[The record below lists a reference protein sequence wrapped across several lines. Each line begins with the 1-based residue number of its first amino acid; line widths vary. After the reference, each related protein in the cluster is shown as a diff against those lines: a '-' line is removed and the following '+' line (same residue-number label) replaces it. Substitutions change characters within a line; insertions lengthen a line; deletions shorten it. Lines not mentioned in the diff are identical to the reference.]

1 MKFITSRFDIHSL
14 VKILAAAL
22 LAASIGAFISGCE
35 QKGPAQ
41 EAGESID
48 DAVEEAGDKLED
60 AKDKAGDKVEEWKKD
75 AEKNNN
81 S

>member
-1 MKFITSRFDIHSL
+1 MKFITSRFDSHSL
-14 VKILAAAL
+14 MKILAAAVF
-22 LAASIGAFISGCE
+22 AAGVGVFISGCE

-60 AKDKAGDKVEEWKKD
+60 ARDKAGDKVEEWKKD
-75 AEKNNN
+75 AEKDNN